1 MAKDASTVESP
12 AAPAP
17 AEDEV
22 FALDETPEP
31 EDAEAA
37 LAEAEEPEKGEPEAK
52 AAKPTP
58 AKAEPEKAEPE
69 KPEAAKP
76 EKRERLSPAA
86 REEREKRKA
95 YARKYEQTLS
105 ERDAAMAEI
114 ERLRGTRSAD
124 LKEHYK
130 GLVERADKA
139 EKMGEIM
146 TIALEEMDRRDTLLQ
161 RTLAD
166 VQYRHAVEMSQV
178 AARQRHPDYDEA
190 LRKAG
195 IIDAVQ
201 IDPATGT
208 WRDPEMG
215 RRIYLTRDG
224 RPKADPAEE
233 AYQLAVGKL
242 EYEAARNNGK
252 ADEANEEPEE
262 RTPEKPGAKAPTAE
276 DVREAERRGA
286 RQVIETV
293 ERARPKGL
301 ANLKPAGKP
310 TAGLTRRQLDDMMER
325 EPVRYAE
332 LCKKRPDLER
342 WHLGG

>member
-12 AAPAP
+12 AAPAA

-31 EDAEAA
+31 EDAEVA
-37 LAEAEEPEKGEPEAK
+37 LAEEEPEEGKPEAK
-52 AAKPTP
+52 APKPTP
-58 AKAEPEKAEPE
+58 AKAEPEKPEP
-69 KPEAAKP
+69 AAKP
-76 EKRERLSPAA
+76 EKHERLSPAA

-95 YARKYEQTLS
+95 YARKYEQTLT

-114 ERLRGTRSAD
+114 ERLRGAKSAD
-124 LKEHYK
+124 LTQHYK

-139 EKMGEIM
+139 EKMSELM
-146 TIALEEMDRRDTLLQ
+146 TIALEEMDRRDAAWQ

-166 VQYRHAVEMSQV
+166 IQYRQAVEMSQLV
-178 AARQRHPDYDEA
+178 ARQRHADYDDV
-190 LRKAG
+190 LRRAG
-195 IIDAVQ
+195 IFDAVQ

-208 WRDPEMG
+208 WRDQEIG

-242 EYEAARNNGK
+242 EYEATRNNGDK
-252 ADEANEEPEE
+252 AEAEEEPERE
-262 RTPEKPGAKAPTAE
+262 PAKPAGKAPLTAA
-276 DVREAERRGA
+276 DLREAERRGA

-293 ERARPKGL
+293 ERARPKGI
-301 ANLKPAGKP
+301 ANLKSAGKP
-310 TAGLTRRQLDDMMER
+310 AAGLTRRQLDDMMER